1 MHSGP
6 APSSPETQHPAPDAH
21 PLADVAALFL
31 KLGLIGFGGP
41 AAHIAM
47 MRDEVVRRRGW
58 VTDAQFLDLVGA
70 TNLIPGPNS
79 TEMAMHLGYVR
90 AGRLGLVVGGAC
102 FILPAMLIV
111 MAFAWVY
118 VRYGSTPQ
126 AAWLLYGIKPVI
138 IAIIVQA
145 LWGLLRTAARTPLL
159 AVVGGAVFVLYLLG
173 INEIAL
179 LFGGA
184 AVVLLVESLISGVR
198 GRATPGAALLPLPFS
213 LPTGGQP
220 GALLAQ
226 AAQAAMNEPYS
237 VATLFLTFLK
247 IGAVLYGSGYVL
259 LAFLQNDFVDR
270 LGWLTQQQ
278 LLDAVA
284 VGQLTPGP
292 FFTTATFIGYLVGGP
307 LGAVVATVGIFMPGF
322 VFVAIT
328 NPIIPRLRAIPW
340 TGRLLDGVN
349 VASMG
354 LMAAVTVELARS
366 ALVDWLTVAVAVV
379 AAAVLIRFK
388 PNSAWL
394 VLAGALVGII
404 AGLLGYP
411 AA

>member
-1 MHSGP
+1 MHPGPDAPTPETEYP
-6 APSSPETQHPAPDAH
+6 APTAR
-21 PLADVAALFL
+21 PLVEVAALFL
-31 KLGLIGFGGP
+31 KLGIIGFGGP

-47 MRDEVVRRRGW
+47 MRDEVVARRRW
-58 VTDAQFLDLVGA
+58 VTDEHFLDLLGA

-90 AGRLGLVVGGAC
+90 AGRAGLVVGGAL

-111 MAFAWVY
+111 MAFAWAY
-118 VRYGSTPQ
+118 VQYDSTPQ
-126 AAWLLYGIKPVI
+126 AGWLLYGIKPVI
-138 IAIIVQA
+138 IAIIAQA
-145 LWGLLRTAARTPLL
+145 LWGLGKTAVKTPLL
-159 AVVGGAVFVLYLLG
+159 AVVGAAVFALYLLG
-173 INEIAL
+173 FNEIAL

-184 AVVLLVESLISGVR
+184 LVVLVVESVRSGLL
-198 GRATPGAALLPLPFS
+198 GRTSQGGLLPLPFA
-213 LPTGGQP
+213 LPVTGQP

-226 AAQAAMNEPYS
+226 VAQAAMNEPYS
-237 VATLFLTFLK
+237 VLTLFVTFLK

-259 LAFLQNDFVDR
+259 LAFLQNDLVDR

-307 LGAVVATVGIFMPGF
+307 LGAVVATVGIFLPGF
-322 VFVAIT
+322 VFVALT
-328 NPIIPRLRAIPW
+328 NPIIPRLRAVPW

-349 VASMG
+349 VAAMG
-354 LMAAVTVELARS
+354 LMAAVTVELGRS
-366 ALVDWLTVAVAVV
+366 ALVDWLTVVV
-379 AAAVLIRFK
+379 AAVAAVVLIRFK

-394 VLAGALVGII
+394 VVAGALIGIA

-411 AA
+411 SS

>member
-1 MHSGP
+1 MKQT
-6 APSSPETQHPAPDAH
+6 ER
-21 PLADVAALFL
+21 PLAEVAALFL
-31 KLGLIGFGGP
+31 KLGIIGFGGP

-47 MRDEVVRRRGW
+47 MRDEVVRRRKW
-58 VTDAQFLDLVGA
+58 VTDEHFLDMLGA
-70 TNLIPGPNS
+70 ANLIPGPNS

-90 AGRLGLVVGGAC
+90 AGRWGLVVGGAC

-111 MAFAWVY
+111 MALAWAY
-118 VRYGSTPQ
+118 AQYGSTPE

-145 LWGLLRTAARTPLL
+145 LWGLVRTAARTPLL
-159 AVVGGAVFVLYLLG
+159 TAVGLAVFVLYLLG
-173 INEIAL
+173 FNELAL

-184 AVVLLVESLISGVR
+184 AVVLLVESVLSTAR
-198 GRATPGAALLPLPFS
+198 GRRASGAALLPLPFS
-213 LPTGGQP
+213 LPAGGQA
-220 GALLAQ
+220 GTLLWQVAQ
-226 AAQAAMNEPYS
+226 ATMNEPYS
-237 VATLFLTFLK
+237 IVTLFLTFLK

-284 VGQLTPGP
+284 MGQLTPGP

-307 LGAVVATVGIFMPGF
+307 LGAVLATVGIFLPGF

-328 NPIIPRLRAIPW
+328 NPLIPRLRAIPW
-340 TGRLLDGVN
+340 TSRLLDGVN
-349 VASMG
+349 VAAMG
-354 LMAAVTVELARS
+354 LMAAVTVELGRS
-366 ALVDWLTVAVAVV
+366 ALVDWLTVIVSAIATI
-379 AAAVLIRFK
+379 VLIRFK

-394 VLAGALVGII
+394 VLGGALVGVI
-404 AGLLGYP
+404 AGLLDYHTP
-411 AA
+411 